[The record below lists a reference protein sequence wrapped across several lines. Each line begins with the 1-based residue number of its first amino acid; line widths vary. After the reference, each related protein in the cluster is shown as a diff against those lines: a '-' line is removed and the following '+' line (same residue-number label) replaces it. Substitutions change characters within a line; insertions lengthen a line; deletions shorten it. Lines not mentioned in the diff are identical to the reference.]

1 VVVTYLDSRDP
12 HTHMRCLDHAHV
24 VRTVTDCQE
33 NALLVLLDKFDDE
46 SFLKW
51 RYSATDDCA
60 THEREL
66 QKGLGELFL
75 QCETQ
80 AFAVCK
86 GEILVK
92 GY

>member
-1 VVVTYLDSRDP
+1 
-12 HTHMRCLDHAHV
+12 MRCLDHAHV

-51 RYSATDDCA
+51 RYPATDDCA

-80 AFAVCK
+80 AFAVYDQSQIF
-86 GEILVK
+86 ELSRTPLILDR
-92 GY
+92 